1 MKNAEKHSSSNNNS
15 NSTPLRN
22 HKVNGNPIYQR
33 NRSKGQSQSYHP
45 SITRPSPP
53 DIKLRDP
60 ILSEMWLKIDEL
72 THKQGSAYGVVK
84 KVISENTTKFPW
96 LTRDLLNNYRKK
108 ATKQMQL
115 PPLDVNL
122 QKQGTLVSDLTS
134 EVIIEHTSSL
144 EGSQSLPEGR
154 PSHLLVGSSSTD
166 SSNDS
171 PEIVPA
177 RNIGGRPKGATN
189 AAKESRIKRKLE
201 ALNEA
206 AVQFMQAKQIDQA
219 RKHGTLKKIVDDV
232 NMKYNLDGD
241 DEVKTETVRTRC
253 KKGRKLLVASCG
265 PIPCVLELEPF
276 FVETFMKLAAM
287 RQPVTPTEA
296 LQFINSTIKSV

>member
-1 MKNAEKHSSSNNNS
+1 
-15 NSTPLRN
+15 
-22 HKVNGNPIYQR
+22 
-33 NRSKGQSQSYHP
+33 
-45 SITRPSPP
+45 
-53 DIKLRDP
+53 
-60 ILSEMWLKIDEL
+60 MWLKIDEL

-154 PSHLLVGSSSTD
+154 PLHLLVGSSSTD

-219 RKHGTLKKIVDDV
+219 RKHGTLKK
-232 NMKYNLDGD
+232 
-241 DEVKTETVRTRC
+241 
-253 KKGRKLLVASCG
+253 LLTML
-265 PIPCVLELEPF
+265 I
-276 FVETFMKLAAM
+276 
-287 RQPVTPTEA
+287 
-296 LQFINSTIKSV
+296 